1 MGCQPLTNCDQ
12 LANKIAL
19 MKRGGCMFAEKV
31 KHAEFCGAIG
41 AIIIDNQPNT
51 RLVGSISTI
60 PTGKF
65 SLNFKL

>member
-1 MGCQPLTNCDQ
+1 

-41 AIIIDNQPNT
+41 ALIVDNQPNT
-51 RLVGSISTI
+51 VGTEWE
-60 PTGKF
+60 F
-65 SLNFKL
+65 SQWQVMAKP

>member
-1 MGCQPLTNCDQ
+1 MGCEQLTNCPDVR
-12 LANKIAL
+12 NKIAI

-51 RLVGSISTI
+51 RLVSSISTI